1 MMYGVVFRYG
11 AFQVTRPPSHV
22 IHGTFN
28 DVFRVFF
35 AIVFGAL
42 SVGQASTFAPD
53 YAKARLSANRI
64 FALIDRKPLIDSLS
78 EEGDTPV
85 SHVIVL

>member
-1 MMYGVVFRYG
+1 MTLPQDHLVYEE
-11 AFQVTRPPSHV
+11 FQN
-22 IHGTFN
+22 I
-28 DVFRVFF
+28 FRVFF

-42 SVGQASTFAPD
+42 SLGQASTFAPD

-64 FALIDRKPLIDSLS
+64 FALIDRIPLIDIYS

-85 SHVIVL
+85 SHVVVS